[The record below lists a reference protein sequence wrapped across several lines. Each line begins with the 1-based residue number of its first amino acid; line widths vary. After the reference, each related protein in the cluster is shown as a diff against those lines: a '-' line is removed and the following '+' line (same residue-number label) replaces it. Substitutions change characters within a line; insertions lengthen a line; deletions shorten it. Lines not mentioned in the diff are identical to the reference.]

1 MIIMINPLNAILS
14 HTIQKNLKIAV
25 TRTDR
30 ER

>member
-1 MIIMINPLNAILS
+1 MINPLIDPFRA
-14 HTIQKNLKIAV
+14 HTIQKKLKIAV